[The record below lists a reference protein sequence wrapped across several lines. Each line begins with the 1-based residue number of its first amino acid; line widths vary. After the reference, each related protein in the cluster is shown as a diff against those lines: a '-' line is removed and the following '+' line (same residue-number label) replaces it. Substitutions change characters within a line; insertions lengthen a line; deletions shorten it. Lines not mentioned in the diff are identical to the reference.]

1 MELIIKKNPWFIDIL
16 KKTELQDITL
26 RNLYEFYL
34 TNDNIF
40 KILPII
46 TSNSHISIRVLD
58 WFVTN
63 YSKKYTVIYELKGK
77 DINGE
82 KYFNVYLQYKCQLKS
97 YKKKLFD
104 PFCRKQRIAF
114 HYDENKCVVTT
125 IGQLNFFSWA
135 ITYGVL
141 KYVED
146 NIQAITND
154 MITSNKMIIKKYK
167 TTNNIELTS
176 TNSSEGINKEHN
188 LELETNQF
196 NKIDENNNDNNNEN
210 NLGVVSKT
218 KSTSTSIPTSTST
231 STLTKIKKSA
241 KTNLSS
247 SSSSINELVNSTDSD
262 KTRKKRQELSIS
274 ANKTINIHNY
284 SIVLSFD

>member
-97 YKKKLFD
+97 YKKKIFD

-141 KYVED
+141 KYVEE

-167 TTNNIELTS
+167 TTNIIEPTS
-176 TNSSEGINKEHN
+176 TNSSEGNNKEHD

-196 NKIDENNNDNNNEN
+196 NKINEDNLEDNLEDNEN
-210 NLGVVSKT
+210 NLNLGIVSKT
-218 KSTSTSIPTSTST
+218 KTKTKTLAKTSTSI
-231 STLTKIKKSA
+231 
-241 KTNLSS
+241 KTNLNSS
-247 SSSSINELVNSTDSD
+247 SSSTSINELVNSTDSD

>member
-1 MELIIKKNPWFIDIL
+1 METIINEKPWFKEIL

-34 TNDNIF
+34 NNNNIF

-46 TSNSHISIRVLD
+46 TSNSNISIRVLD

-63 YSKKYTVIYELKGK
+63 YSKKYTIIYELNRI
-77 DINGE
+77 DINGD
-82 KYFNVYLQYKCQLKS
+82 KYFNVFLQYKCQLKS

-104 PFCRKQRIAF
+104 PFCRKQRIGF

-125 IGQLNFFSWA
+125 IGQLNFFRWA
-135 ITYGVL
+135 INYGIL

-146 NIQAITND
+146 NLQDITND
-154 MITSNKMIIKKYK
+154 MINSNKLIVKKYK
-167 TTNNIELTS
+167 NTNIINKTNDLENETESNSPINSVSKTKTKTKIKTNSNSSKELSINDS
-176 TNSSEGINKEHN
+176 TNSSESE
-188 LELETNQF
+188 
-196 NKIDENNNDNNNEN
+196 
-210 NLGVVSKT
+210 
-218 KSTSTSIPTSTST
+218 
-231 STLTKIKKSA
+231 
-241 KTNLSS
+241 
-247 SSSSINELVNSTDSD
+247 

-284 SIVLSFD
+284 SIVLTFE